1 MFFVHNATVHHK
13 NEYIHFGLFYELSF
27 IGNDESFY
35 NHFQTALRICRIK
48 GMIFLLDFQI
58 YNKIL
63 KMLVETFL
71 KKQFEQFTLNSRLIA
86 LVYQLS
92 P

>member
-1 MFFVHNATVHHK
+1 MNTFISGCF
-13 NEYIHFGLFYELSF
+13 NELCF
-27 IGNDESFY
+27 IENDESFY
-35 NHFQTALRICRIK
+35 NHFQTVLRIIK

>member
-1 MFFVHNATVHHK
+1 MLLSIIKMNTFISGCFN
-13 NEYIHFGLFYELSF
+13 ELSF

-35 NHFQTALRICRIK
+35 NHFQIVYRTK
-48 GMIFLLDFQI
+48 SVIFLLDFQM